1 MPIIVG
7 GQGERRTLRLVAERA
22 DGCNLFGD
30 PAKVR
35 AKLAVLHAHCAAA
48 GRDPAE
54 IEVTHLSTAL
64 AGATADEV
72 ATLTAELRPGKV
84 APSKYGA
91 SVDAGTVADQIER
104 YGALADAGVQTAIV
118 RLADLGRKPD
128 AIARFA
134 PVVAAFGGR

>member
-1 MPIIVG
+1 M
-7 GQGERRTLRLVAERA
+7 AERA

-35 AKLAVLHAHCAAA
+35 AKLAVLHAHCAAV

-64 AGATADEV
+64 AGGTADEV

-91 SVDAGTVADQIER
+91 GVGAGTVAEQIER
-104 YGALADAGVQTAIV
+104 YGALADAGIETAIV
-118 RLADLGRKPD
+118 RLPDLVRKPD
-128 AIARFA
+128 APARFA
-134 PVVAAFGGR
+134 EVIAAFADE